1 MRKETLWEA
10 RRKENPGHSQWYIQ
24 RFEAMR
30 AEGAD
35 LDGEARLV
43 DAMLPRGSRVLD
55 AGCGPGRVGGEL
67 ARRGHHVVGV
77 DADPELIEAARA
89 DHPQVDW
96 RVADLAELD
105 LPAGG
110 GPFDLIVC
118 AGNVM
123 TFLAPGTAP
132 EVLRRFHAHLAPG
145 GRAVVGFGT
154 DRGYDPEAFAV
165 DARDAGLTLDQ
176 RFSSWELHPYPGDTG
191 FLVAVLGRP
200 AAG

>member
-43 DAMLPRGSRVLD
+43 DAMLPRCSRVLD

-105 LPAGG
+105 LPAGT

-154 DRGYDPEAFAV
+154 DRGYAPEDFAA
-165 DARDAGLTLDQ
+165 DARNAGLTLDQ

>member
-1 MRKETLWEA
+1 MRKETVWEA
-10 RRKENPGHSQWYIQ
+10 RRRENPGHSQWYIQ

-43 DAMLPRGSRVLD
+43 DAMLPRGSRILD

-77 DADPELIEAARA
+77 DADPELIEAART

-96 RVADLAELD
+96 RVADLAELE
-105 LPAGG
+105 LPAGT

-132 EVLRRFHAHLAPG
+132 AVLRRFHAQLAPG

-154 DRGYDPEAFAV
+154 DRGYSPEAFAA
-165 DARDAGLTLDQ
+165 DARSAGFTLDQ
-176 RFSSWELHPYPGDTG
+176 QFSSWQLHPYPGQTG
-191 FLVAVLGRP
+191 FLVAVLGGP